1 MKRIEHRVL
10 GYIGKH
16 PGITNDK
23 LSAHFG
29 SVYEYTLEM
38 LYNDDLVECVR
49 EYPPDT
55 GGVIVIGG
63 IDTGDNWSI
72 TPKGAYELADHRIA
86 CLLLYIFF
94 VNFQYILTI
103 KYIRCIIILIE
114 PTTHKAFA
122 LRTTVG
128 LFWIKMYYH
137 EQYIL

>member
-72 TPKGAYELADHRIA
+72 TPKGTYELADHRLNVIVSLYSYIGGVISGA
-86 CLLLYIFF
+86 LVTFLGQLLIHSL
-94 VNFQYILTI
+94 L
-103 KYIRCIIILIE
+103 
-114 PTTHKAFA
+114 
-122 LRTTVG
+122 
-128 LFWIKMYYH
+128 
-137 EQYIL
+137 